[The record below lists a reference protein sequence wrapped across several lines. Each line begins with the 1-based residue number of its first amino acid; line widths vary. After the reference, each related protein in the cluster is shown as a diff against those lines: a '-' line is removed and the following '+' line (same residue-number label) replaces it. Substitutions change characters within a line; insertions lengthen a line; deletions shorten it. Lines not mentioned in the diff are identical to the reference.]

1 MESRDKILNALKKKF
16 SDTPAAL
23 PVLKTYSQSSIDL
36 VEKFEFVLRG
46 IGGRTVRAN
55 TIHEINEYIR
65 QEFAD
70 AKRIVSLTDGVN
82 GTPITPDID
91 PHTFA
96 DVDLIILQPH
106 FAVAENAA
114 AWITAE
120 RMGDRALPF
129 IAQHI
134 ALVVYTDSIVH
145 TMHDAYNKISNAN
158 YPFGTFIAGPSK
170 TADIEQSLV
179 LGAHGPKS
187 MTVFL
192 ISK

>member
-1 MESRDKILNALKKKF
+1 MESRAKILSALKKKF
-16 SDTPAAL
+16 TDTPAAL
-23 PVLKTYSQSSIDL
+23 PELKTYTPPAVHV
-36 VEKFEFVLRG
+36 VEKFEAVLRG
-46 IGGRTVRAN
+46 IGGATVRVSS
-55 TIHEINEYIR
+55 TQEINEYILR
-65 QEFAD
+65 EFKD
-70 AKRIVSLTDGVN
+70 AKRIVSLTDGIE
-82 GTPITPDID
+82 GTAITSGID

-134 ALVVYTDSIVH
+134 AFVITTDTLVH
-145 TMHDAYNKISNAN
+145 TMHDAYQKISNSE

-170 TADIEQSLV
+170 T
-179 LGAHGPKS
+179 
-187 MTVFL
+187 
-192 ISK
+192 